1 MPNKKNIM
9 SIVRHYL
16 ESVSAEQVYLDWLN
30 DWISVE
36 RMAEF
41 YSIEPYEL
49 EKIIEKGRNEHI
61 EKFESEAYKNIWLP
75 KN

>member
-1 MPNKKNIM
+1 M